1 MSVKDAAIHNY
12 LLSLYAR
19 LKPHELL
26 TYLNFQGHVS
36 LPVIMTS
43 VLSMLFKKMY
53 TCLSVSVFVNKSLCN
68 IIHVKSAYDLFVV
81 FIWIKYGRIG
91 SFSWNLSLETT
102 GWIHLWSFV
111 DQIFI
116 VFFSRQVVIWS
127 HSSFNL
133 NIFKLGYGRFV
144 VDLWMDLRWSCGG
157 ISKMKWYEIFM
168 GFPAYFFCL

>member
-1 MSVKDAAIHNY
+1 MSCCVNIFSVFQGNEAIRYLEFCVQSMSVKDAAIHNY

-81 FIWIKYGRIG
+81 FI
-91 SFSWNLSLETT
+91 
-102 GWIHLWSFV
+102 
-111 DQIFI
+111 
-116 VFFSRQVVIWS
+116 
-127 HSSFNL
+127 
-133 NIFKLGYGRFV
+133 
-144 VDLWMDLRWSCGG
+144 
-157 ISKMKWYEIFM
+157 
-168 GFPAYFFCL
+168 